1 MFPLT
6 ITGAAALPDKQ
17 IRVYS
22 LDTTKEGVW
31 HIPEETPVAYI
42 YNRRNYAVMLAT
54 PTDMADFAL
63 GFSLSERIIH
73 EPADIENLEIRHL
86 DKGIELHFK
95 INAERLEAFD
105 ARARRRNL
113 VGTAGCGICGLEN
126 ADDLFAPLEPVID
139 KAVTIDKAA
148 LEIAMTNFK
157 ALQPINQRTKSV
169 HGAAWVNP
177 DGAIQIVREDV
188 GRHNALDKLIG
199 ATTRKSM
206 DAAKIKP
213 PGFLLMS
220 SRCSYEIIDKA
231 ARAKIPAILSLSG
244 PTNLALT
251 KAAQANITIYAR
263 DKTGSVKRINHLP
276 EQNKRPSRLE
286 DKHIDKT

>member
-1 MFPLT
+1 MFPMT
-6 ITGAAALPDKQ
+6 ITGNSALPDKQ
-17 IRVYS
+17 TRVYS

-31 HIPEETPVAYI
+31 HIPEETPVAFV

-63 GFSLSERIIH
+63 GFSLSERIITA
-73 EPADIENLEIRHL
+73 PNDIENLEIRHL

-95 INAERLEAFD
+95 INAERVEAFD
-105 ARARRRNL
+105 IRARRRNL

-126 ADDLFAPLEPVID
+126 ADALFAPLKPVTG
-139 KAVTIDKAA
+139 KAVTIDKPA
-148 LEIAMTNFK
+148 LETAMENFK

-169 HGAAWVNP
+169 HGAAWVNT

-199 ATTRKSM
+199 AMTAVKT
-206 DAAKIKP
+206 KP
-213 PGFLLMS
+213 EGFLLMS

-231 ARAKIPAILSLSG
+231 ARAKIPVILSLSG

-251 KAAQANITIYAR
+251 KAAEANITIYAR
-263 DKTGSVKRINHLP
+263 DKTGGVKRI
-276 EQNKRPSRLE
+276 K
-286 DKHIDKT
+286 

>member
-1 MFPLT
+1 MFPVT
-6 ITGAAALPDKQ
+6 ITGTPALPDKQ
-17 IRVYS
+17 TRVYS

-31 HIPEETPVAYI
+31 HIPEETPVAFV

-54 PTDMADFAL
+54 PTDMVDFAL

-73 EPADIENLEIRHL
+73 APADIENLEIRHL

-95 INAERLEAFD
+95 INAARLEAFD

-126 ADDLFAPLEPVID
+126 AYALFAPLEPVTNTAAKIP
-139 KAVTIDKAA
+139 KLA
-148 LEIAMTNFK
+148 LETAMANFK
-157 ALQPINQRTKSV
+157 TLQPINQRTKSV
-169 HGAAWVNP
+169 HGAAWV
-177 DGAIQIVREDV
+177 DLSGAIQMVREDV

-199 ATTRKSM
+199 AMET
-206 DAAKIKP
+206 AKISP
-213 PGFLLMS
+213 EGFLLMS

-251 KAAQANITIYAR
+251 KAAEAKITIYAR
-263 DKTGSVKRINHLP
+263 DKTGGVKRI
-276 EQNKRPSRLE
+276 E
-286 DKHIDKT
+286 

>member
-1 MFPLT
+1 MGEP
-6 ITGAAALPDKQ
+6 ALPDKQ
-17 IRVYS
+17 TRVYS

-31 HIPEETPVAYI
+31 HIPEETPVAFV

-73 EPADIENLEIRHL
+73 GPEDIESLEIRHL

-95 INAERLEAFD
+95 INAARLEAFD
-105 ARARRRNL
+105 TRARRRNL

-126 ADDLFAPLEPVID
+126 ADALFAPLEPVTNGAI
-139 KAVTIDKAA
+139 TISKPA
-148 LEIAMTNFK
+148 LETAMANFK
-157 ALQPINQRTKSV
+157 SLQPINQRTKSV
-169 HGAAWVNP
+169 HGAAWVNA
-177 DGAIQIVREDV
+177 DGTIQMVREDV

-199 ATTRKSM
+199 VMTASM
-206 DAAKIKP
+206 TDVKINP
-213 PGFLLMS
+213 GGFLLMS

-251 KAAQANITIYAR
+251 KARQANITIYAR
-263 DKTGSVKRINHLP
+263 DKTGSVKRINRLQ
-276 EQNKRPSRLE
+276 EQNKRYGKFM
-286 DKHIDKT
+286 DDT